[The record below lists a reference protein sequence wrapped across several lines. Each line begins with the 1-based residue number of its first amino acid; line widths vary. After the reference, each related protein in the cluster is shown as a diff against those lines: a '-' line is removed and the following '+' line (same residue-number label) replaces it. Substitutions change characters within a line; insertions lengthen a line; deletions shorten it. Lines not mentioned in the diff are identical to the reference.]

1 MKKLPEV
8 RGEFIKDA
16 IYMLNMQE
24 KIKLFPATSL
34 DTVTFTE
41 KDHKNKYEYV
51 RDSDL
56 KIILLLKE
64 N

>member
-1 MKKLPEV
+1 MHNYETQ
-8 RGEFIKDA
+8 I
-16 IYMLNMQE
+16 Q
-24 KIKLFPATSL
+24 
-34 DTVTFTE
+34 